1 MNILVTGS
9 TGFVGSALCRTLVER
24 GYTVRAF
31 HRSTSDLRL
40 LEGLSVEHVLGDLTQ
55 PETVQVAM
63 AGIDAVFHA
72 AAWVGMNDLGRLYAV
87 NVEGTRTIIQAALK
101 AGVHRLVYTS
111 SIVALGFPAPGEIS
125 LMDEHRTWNSRPEF
139 FPYGYAK
146 YLAELEIQKGVAQGL
161 DAVIVNPSMI
171 LGAGDIYRQS
181 SSIIRQ
187 IANRKIAVVVEGGS
201 NVIHVADVAD
211 GQIAALERGRMG
223 ERYIL
228 GGFNV
233 THLELARLIAR
244 VTGVTPPTVAL
255 PGGPVRAL
263 RGVARL
269 LERFLEIPVSPDL
282 FILAGRYLYCDPA
295 KARIQLNL
303 PEPRPLE
310 QAITES
316 YAWFQGKTN
325 L

>member
-9 TGFVGSALCRTLVER
+9 TGFVGSTLCRALVGR

-40 LEGLSVEHVLGDLTQ
+40 LEGLPVEHVLGDLTQ
-55 PETVQVAM
+55 PQTIQAAM
-63 AGIDAVFHA
+63 PGIDAIFHA

-87 NVEGTRTIIQAALK
+87 TVEGTRTVIQAALK
-101 AGVHRLVYTS
+101 AGVRRLVYTS
-111 SIVALGFPAPGEIS
+111 SIAALGFPAPGEIS
-125 LMDEHRTWNSRPEF
+125 LIDEHRTWNSRPEF

-146 YLAELEIQKGVAQGL
+146 YLAELEVQKGVAQGL
-161 DAVIVNPSMI
+161 DAVIVNPGLI

-187 IANRKIAVVVEGGS
+187 IANRKLGVTVEGGS

-211 GQIAALERGRMG
+211 GQIAALERGRTG

-233 THLELARLIAR
+233 THLELACLIAR
-244 VTGVTPPTVAL
+244 VTGVSLPTVVL
-255 PGGPVRAL
+255 PGGLVRAL
-263 RGVARL
+263 RGVAHL
-269 LERFLEIPVSPDL
+269 LERFLEIPVSPDV
-282 FILAGRYLYCDPA
+282 FILAGCYLYCNPA
-295 KARIQLNL
+295 KARTQLNL

-310 QAITES
+310 QAIAEAHT
-316 YAWFQGKTN
+316 WFQGRN
-325 L
+325 